1 MTDAMTAIVL
11 IGGILALFITI
22 TWILFPFILIGKL
35 NECESLAPHQVIE

>member
-35 NECESLAPHQVIE
+35 NEILDELKNQPR